1 MLAQL
6 ASTLR
11 LDIVMLQEVSVV
23 AEDGLHRE
31 DLGAGWTL
39 HFTSADSR
47 GRGGVG
53 ALIGPRLQ
61 QSTCCVTVSPRL
73 LRVDVRLR
81 GRNARLFL
89 RVRTHRCS
97 SAGGSGFL

>member
-53 ALIGPRLQ
+53 ALIGPFGCSRVPAVSLCHPG
-61 QSTCCVTVSPRL
+61 CCVWM
-73 LRVDVRLR
+73 
-81 GRNARLFL
+81 
-89 RVRTHRCS
+89 
-97 SAGGSGFL
+97 